1 MKLAIKLF
9 ASVLLAVFALATTG
23 CGSKKEDSK
32 KTDSVAVEKAK
43 VVKVTKLESQEINRS
58 QVFSTTLEPQEQ
70 VHLVPTMPGRVKKI
84 NVDVGSRVS
93 AGTILV
99 EMDQTNLFQ
108 AKVQLANLKTE
119 LDRMTILLKSNSV
132 SQQSY
137 DQVKTQYDVAKSS
150 VENLEENTYIKA
162 PFAGI
167 ISGKYIEEG
176 EYYSGGQVA
185 SIGKAAIVS
194 LVQVN
199 MLKAYIDV
207 PESYYP
213 KVKQGAKVDISSDI
227 YSDKQISGTIKR
239 VYPIV
244 DPTTHT
250 FKVEISIPNSSEQ
263 LKPGMFARVSL
274 SLGKVDAIIVPSIV
288 VLKTQGSNERYVYID
303 DNGKAKKVVVQLGQR
318 FDEKVEAIAPELTS
332 GVELVTT
339 GQGKL
344 INGDKLS
351 VVK

>member
-9 ASVLLAVFALATTG
+9 ASVMLAVFALATTG
-23 CGSKKEDSK
+23 CGSKKDNTEKVDS
-32 KTDSVAVEKAK
+32 TVVEKAK
-43 VVKVTKLESQEINRS
+43 IVKVSKLEAQEISRE
-58 QVFSTTLEPQEQ
+58 QVLSTTLEAQEQ

-84 NVDVGSRVS
+84 NVEVGSRVS
-93 AGTILV
+93 AGKILV

-150 VENLEENTYIKA
+150 VQNLEDNTYIKA
-162 PFAGI
+162 PFSGI

-176 EYYSGGQVA
+176 EYYSGGVVA

-213 KVKQGAKVDISSDI
+213 KVKAGNKVDILSDI
-227 YSDKQISGTIKR
+227 YADKQITGTIKR
-239 VYPIV
+239 IYPIV

-274 SLGKVDAIIVPSIV
+274 SLGKVDAILVPSIV
-288 VLKTQGSNERYVYID
+288 VLKTQGSNERFVYVN
-303 DNGKAKKVVVQLGQR
+303 DNGLAKKVVVQLGQR
-318 FDEKVEAIAPELTS
+318 FDDKVEAIAPELTA

-351 VVK
+351 IVK

>member
-1 MKLAIKLF
+1 MDQ
-9 ASVLLAVFALATTG
+9 
-23 CGSKKEDSK
+23 KKDNSEKVDS
-32 KTDSVAVEKAK
+32 TAVEEAK
-43 VVKVTKLESQEINRS
+43 IVKVSKLETQEISRE
-58 QVFSTTLEPQEQ
+58 QVFSTTLEAQEQ

-84 NVDVGSRVS
+84 NIEVGSRVS
-93 AGTILV
+93 AGKILV

-150 VENLEENTYIKA
+150 VEDLEDNTYIKA
-162 PFAGI
+162 PFSGI

-176 EYYSGGQVA
+176 EYYSGGIVS

-213 KVKQGAKVDISSDI
+213 KVKEGAKVELSSEI
-227 YSDKQISGTIKR
+227 YPDKEISGTIKR

-250 FKVEISIPNSSEQ
+250 FKVEISISNSSEQ
-263 LKPGMFARVSL
+263 LKPGMFARVTL

-288 VLKTQGSNERYVYID
+288 ILKTQGSNERYVYVN
-303 DNGKAKKVVVQLGQR
+303 DNGIAKKVVVQLGQR
-318 FDEKVEAIAPELTS
+318 FDEKVEIISSELTPGS
-332 GVELVTT
+332 ELVTT

-351 VVK
+351 LVK